1 MRILGLDLSIT
12 SPGFCVMDIDDNYE
26 IVEINLHGF
35 TKTDKWIFE
44 GEGLIIHKFP
54 SDYDKHPPHYRPF
67 LVYDMVKPYL
77 KDIDY
82 IAVEDYAFGAKGKV
96 FDIAECSG
104 ALKNIFY
111 TQNIPMKK
119 FPPMTVKTCA
129 TGNGGADK
137 VLMGLAFASS
147 GLKKFVNSFLFDL
160 PEYNNPQEDLI
171 DSIWMA
177 NTLRIEL
184 CYRDTGKFPENLYM
198 PEANCQ
204 SAIISGKKG
213 AKTKPSIE
221 HPIITFGGFSRI
233 KKEKKVKKL
242 KGVEPPVE
250 KKQRKPKKVMEV
262 PSAK

>member
-12 SPGFCVMDIDDNYE
+12 SPGFCIMDIDDNYE
-26 IVEINLHGF
+26 VVEINLHGF
-35 TKTDKWIFE
+35 TKTDKWVFD

-54 SDYDKHPPHYRPF
+54 ADYDKHPPHYRPF
-67 LVYDMVKPYL
+67 LVYDIVKPYL

-137 VLMGLAFASS
+137 VLMGMAFKQRVPNKLIPEHFFKLKEYSSPAS
-147 GLKKFVNSFLFDL
+147 
-160 PEYNNPQEDLI
+160 DLI
-171 DSIWMA
+171 DAFFMA
-177 NTLRIEL
+177 NTLRLEL
-184 CYRDTGKFPENLYM
+184 SYRIINKFPENTY
-198 PEANCQ
+198 
-204 SAIISGKKG
+204 SSDDGAIRAIVTGKKS
-213 AKTKPSIE
+213 AKTRPSIE
-221 HPIITFGGFSRI
+221 HDFI
-233 KKEKKVKKL
+233 KFPLKVINK
-242 KGVEPPVE
+242 
-250 KKQRKPKKVMEV
+250 
-262 PSAK
+262 